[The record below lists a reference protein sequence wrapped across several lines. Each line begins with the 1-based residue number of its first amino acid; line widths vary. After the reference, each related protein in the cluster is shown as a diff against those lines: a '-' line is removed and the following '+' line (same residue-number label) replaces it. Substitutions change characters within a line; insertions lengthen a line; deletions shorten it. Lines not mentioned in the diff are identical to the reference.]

1 MRHKTTQMVLAY
13 FNRIR
18 SGRLVPLRA
27 DIDPMQ
33 LKTALPDV
41 FILEVGRSGRMV
53 FRLAGTRVCAIV
65 GRELRGEDFSGL
77 WHAPNWHKM
86 KLAAQAVVA
95 NRQPLEV
102 SIRSFADEEDRGELE
117 MLLMPLSSQPGTVD
131 RLFGSLVD
139 LSQPPLI
146 GERSRVLWADQ
157 MTFVRNDGEI
167 EAQTRDEQDAALAVY
182 ASGGPSLRAR
192 ITHLRLL
199 QGGRK
204 D

>member
-1 MRHKTTQMVLAY
+1 MRHKTTQMILAY
-13 FNRIR
+13 FNRVR
-18 SGRLVPLRA
+18 SGRRVPLRT
-27 DIDPMQ
+27 DIDPTQ

-65 GRELRGEDFSGL
+65 GRELRGMDFDAL
-77 WHAPNWHKM
+77 WHVPNWHKM
-86 KLAAQAVVA
+86 KLGAQAVVA
-95 NRQPLEV
+95 NRQPLHID
-102 SIRSFADEEDRGELE
+102 IRSFADEEDRGELE
-117 MLLMPLSSQPGTVD
+117 MLLMPLSSRPGAVD

-139 LSQPPLI
+139 LSQPPLL
-146 GERSRVLWADQ
+146 GERSRVLWADR
-157 MTFVRNDGEI
+157 MTFIRDDIDLEEEMAGEQ
-167 EAQTRDEQDAALAVY
+167 ETTLSVY

-192 ITHLRLL
+192 ITHLKLL